1 MKRAAFIFAVIAVAF
16 VSVNISKTTM
26 AQAGQSSQQADTS
39 AAQHYF
45 TDVLLLNQD
54 GREMKFYSDLIKGKV
69 VVINPMFTSCN
80 GVCPPMTRN
89 MEKIQEWL
97 GDRLGKDVNLIS
109 FTVDQINDTPPVLKE
124 FSAKYH
130 ARPGWYFITGKK
142 ENHEIALKK
151 LGQWVETR
159 EGHSNIILVGNDRT
173 GLWKKAFGLAKPEDL
188 IAVVESVLNDNPAQ
202 QKPAAK

>member
-1 MKRAAFIFAVIAVAF
+1 MKRAAFIFAIITIAFA
-16 VSVNISKTTM
+16 SIDASKTTL
-26 AQAGQSSQQADTS
+26 AQDGQAAQQAGASP
-39 AAQHYF
+39 AQKYF

-54 GREMKFYSDLIKGKV
+54 GKEMKLYSDLIKGKV

-109 FTVDQINDTPPVLKE
+109 FTVDQPNDTPPVLKE
-124 FSAKYH
+124 FAAKYH

-151 LGQWVETR
+151 LGQWVEVR
-159 EGHSNIILVGNDRT
+159 EGHSNIMLIGNDRT

-188 IAVVESVLNDNPAQ
+188 IKVVESVLNDNPAE
-202 QKPAAK
+202 QKAGAN